1 MLRQSLKLDDQAYAK
16 DIAEQEAKQKEQ
28 FEQQAAMK
36 EKQRSGSI
44 ARAPSDLAT
53 EAIVK
58 AAEAVEQRANKT
70 RKKAHGAKSATLLKK
85 AIEYSDDQP
94 RDEAGRFAEGDSDTV
109 DDETIAHYKSKGA
122 QVSDKGVIRVYHR
135 TTPEAKEKI
144 LSSGVMSGKEDGLFF
159 SSKKEGQN
167 AGYGAGVVALDI
179 PAARLQL
186 DDEFDDELHFR
197 LPTEKA
203 GQKVDIRKYLAKD

>member
-1 MLRQSLKLDDQAYAK
+1 
-16 DIAEQEAKQKEQ
+16 
-28 FEQQAAMK
+28 
-36 EKQRSGSI
+36 
-44 ARAPSDLAT
+44 
-53 EAIVK
+53 VK

-167 AGYGAGVVALDI
+167 AGYGAGVVALDRESRPKGRHTQI
-179 PAARLQL
+179 PRKRLTSAVNSLFTFLPLRQTC
-186 DDEFDDELHFR
+186 R
-197 LPTEKA
+197 LTYLQPTN
-203 GQKVDIRKYLAKD
+203 